1 MSSRGLSFQTN
12 YQAWRLAAVA
22 ILVCFVTSI
31 LVRNSVGA
39 AISILAMTL
48 VALVADRKLTD
59 LTGRS
64 HEAIRALTDTRAQLE
79 NSRRTLEQD
88 RATLETAINNM
99 SQGLVLF
106 DVAERLTMCNRR
118 YLEMY
123 RLSPDIVTSGCTFR
137 ELTTHHKQSGALSG
151 DVDSYLLDFRGRLRT
166 GRESRTETELPD
178 GRWMQIV
185 SRPLPEGGWVATHD
199 DITEQRR
206 SSARIAFLA
215 HHDALTGLANRAAIS
230 QRIEEAAARERRTGE
245 PFTVLL
251 LDLDRFK
258 QVNDTMGH
266 AAGDA
271 LLCEVASRLKSTLR
285 ETDTLGRL
293 GGDEFVVIQT
303 RAVNPRQAAT
313 AFANRIVELL
323 SRPFHLERSDVS
335 IGVSIGIALAP
346 EHASDPASLLKMAD
360 LALYQAKSAG
370 RGVYAFF
377 SAEMTLAAS
386 ERRELEMELRHAI
399 DDHELELHYQP
410 IVDAT
415 TMKVTAAEALL
426 RWRHP
431 LRGLLAPDKFL
442 PIAEESGLIAQIG
455 SWVLETACRQATT
468 WPNHIKLAV
477 NVSAVQLRKADFDV
491 VVNEALSG
499 ARLAP
504 QRLEL
509 EISETALIKSMDCL
523 PLLQKL
529 KELGVSIVLDDF
541 GTGQLTLSQLPTFP
555 FDKIKIDSSFIGNM
569 TEADYSA
576 IIDATLT
583 FAKRRRMTTTA
594 EGVET
599 KGQLGLLRE
608 AGITSVQ
615 GYLFERPALAGY
627 FDLGADY
634 GLLTTD
640 DEVLDEAAVAV
651 APEGH
656 RAA

>member
-1 MSSRGLSFQTN
+1 
-12 YQAWRLAAVA
+12 
-22 ILVCFVTSI
+22 
-31 LVRNSVGA
+31 
-39 AISILAMTL
+39 
-48 VALVADRKLTD
+48 VADRKLAD

-64 HEAIRALTDTRAQLE
+64 DDAIRAVTDTRAQLE

-106 DVAERLTMCNRR
+106 DVAEQLTMCNRR

-151 DVDSYLLDFRGRLRT
+151 DVDGYLRDYRSRLRT

-185 SRPLPEGGWVATHD
+185 SRPLAEGGWVATHD

-346 EHASDPASLLKMAD
+346 EHASDPTSLLKMAD

-410 IVDAT
+410 IVDAA

-541 GTGQLTLSQLPTFP
+541 GTGQLTLSQLPMFP

-599 KGQLGLLRE
+599 RDQLGLLRE
-608 AGITSVQ
+608 AGVTSVQ

-640 DEVLDEAAVAV
+640 DEAVDEA

>member
-31 LVRNSVGA
+31 LVRNNVGA

-48 VALVADRKLTD
+48 VALVADRKLAD

-64 HEAIRALTDTRAQLE
+64 DDAIRAVTDTRAQLE

-88 RATLETAINNM
+88 RATLEAAINNM

-106 DVAERLTMCNRR
+106 DVAEQLTMCNRR

-151 DVDSYLLDFRGRLRT
+151 DVDGYLRDYRSRLRT

-185 SRPLPEGGWVATHD
+185 SRPLAEGGWVATHD

-346 EHASDPASLLKMAD
+346 EHASDPTSLLKMAD

-410 IVDAT
+410 IVDAA

-541 GTGQLTLSQLPTFP
+541 GTGQLTLSQLPMFP

-599 KGQLGLLRE
+599 RDQLGLLRE
-608 AGITSVQ
+608 AGVTSVQ

-640 DEVLDEAAVAV
+640 DEAVDEV

>member
-31 LVRNSVGA
+31 LVRNNVGA

-48 VALVADRKLTD
+48 VALVADRKLAD

-106 DVAERLTMCNRR
+106 DVAEQLMMCNRR

-151 DVDSYLLDFRGRLRT
+151 DVDGYLLDVRSRLRT
-166 GRESRTETELPD
+166 GRESRSETQLPD

-185 SRPLPEGGWVATHD
+185 SRPLAEGGWVATHD

-346 EHASDPASLLKMAD
+346 EHASDPTSLLKMAD

-410 IVDAT
+410 IVDAA

-468 WPNHIKLAV
+468 WPSHIKLAV
-477 NVSAVQLRKADFDV
+477 NVSAVQLRKAGFDV

-541 GTGQLTLSQLPTFP
+541 GTGQLTLSQLPMFP

-599 KGQLGLLRE
+599 RDQLGLLRE
-608 AGITSVQ
+608 AGVTSVQ
-615 GYLFERPALAGY
+615 GYLFDRPALAGY

-640 DEVLDEAAVAV
+640 EAAADVV

>member
-31 LVRNSVGA
+31 LVRNNVGA

-48 VALVADRKLTD
+48 VALVADRKLAD

-64 HEAIRALTDTRAQLE
+64 DDAIRAVTDTRAQLE

-88 RATLETAINNM
+88 RATLEAAINNM

-106 DVAERLTMCNRR
+106 DVAEQLTMCNRR

-151 DVDSYLLDFRGRLRT
+151 DVDGYLRDYRSRLRT

-185 SRPLPEGGWVATHD
+185 SRPLAEGGWVATHD

-346 EHASDPASLLKMAD
+346 EHASDPTSLLKMAD

-410 IVDAT
+410 IVDAA

-541 GTGQLTLSQLPTFP
+541 GTGQLTLSQLPMFP

-599 KGQLGLLRE
+599 RDQLGLLRE
-608 AGITSVQ
+608 AGVTSVQ

-640 DEVLDEAAVAV
+640 DEAVDEA

>member
-31 LVRNSVGA
+31 LVRNNVGA

-48 VALVADRKLTD
+48 VALVADRKLAD

-106 DVAERLTMCNRR
+106 DVAEQLTMCNRR

-185 SRPLPEGGWVATHD
+185 SRPLAEGGWVATHD

-346 EHASDPASLLKMAD
+346 EHASDPTSLLKMAD

-477 NVSAVQLRKADFDV
+477 NVSAVQLRRADFDV

-541 GTGQLTLSQLPTFP
+541 GTGQLTLSQLPMFP

-569 TEADYSA
+569 TEADYRA
-576 IIDATLT
+576 IIEATLT

-599 KGQLGLLRE
+599 KDQLGLLRE
-608 AGITSVQ
+608 AGVTSVQ

-640 DEVLDEAAVAV
+640 DEAVDEAADAV

>member
-1 MSSRGLSFQTN
+1 
-12 YQAWRLAAVA
+12 
-22 ILVCFVTSI
+22 
-31 LVRNSVGA
+31 
-39 AISILAMTL
+39 
-48 VALVADRKLTD
+48 
-59 LTGRS
+59 
-64 HEAIRALTDTRAQLE
+64 
-79 NSRRTLEQD
+79 
-88 RATLETAINNM
+88 M

-106 DVAERLTMCNRR
+106 DVAEQLTMCNRR

-151 DVDSYLLDFRGRLRT
+151 DVDGYLRDYRSRLRT

-185 SRPLPEGGWVATHD
+185 SRPLAEGGWVATHD

-346 EHASDPASLLKMAD
+346 EHASDPTSLLKMAD

-410 IVDAT
+410 IVDAA

-541 GTGQLTLSQLPTFP
+541 GTGQLTLSQLPMFP

-599 KGQLGLLRE
+599 RDQLGLLRE
-608 AGITSVQ
+608 AGVTSVQ

-640 DEVLDEAAVAV
+640 DEAVDEA

>member
-12 YQAWRLAAVA
+12 YQAWRLAALA
-22 ILVCFVTSI
+22 ILVCFATSI
-31 LVRNSVGA
+31 LIRSNVGA

-48 VALVADRKLTD
+48 VALVADRKLAD

-64 HEAIRALTDTRAQLE
+64 HEAIRALTDTRAQLD

-88 RATLETAINNM
+88 RVTLEAAINNM

-106 DVAERLTMCNRR
+106 DVAEQLVMCNRR
-118 YLEMY
+118 YLEIY
-123 RLSPDIVTSGCTFR
+123 RVSPDIVTSGCTFR
-137 ELTTHHKQSGALSG
+137 ELTAHHKQSGALSG
-151 DVDSYLLDFRGRLRT
+151 DVDSYLLDFRDRLRT

-178 GRWMQIV
+178 GRWIQIV

-199 DITEQRR
+199 DITERRR

-258 QVNDTMGH
+258 QVNDTLGH

-271 LLCEVASRLKSTLR
+271 LLCEVTARLKGTLR

-293 GGDEFVVIQT
+293 GGDEFVIIQT
-303 RAVNPRQAAT
+303 RAVNPLQAAT
-313 AFANRIVELL
+313 AFATRIVELL
-323 SRPFHLERSDVS
+323 SRPFNIERQDVS
-335 IGVSIGIALAP
+335 IGTSIGIALAP
-346 EHASDPASLLKMAD
+346 DHASDSASLLKMAD

-370 RGVYAFF
+370 RNAYAFYNP
-377 SAEMTLAAS
+377 EMTLAAS
-386 ERRELEMELRHAI
+386 ERRELEMELRHAL

-410 IVDAT
+410 IVDAA
-415 TMKVTAAEALL
+415 TMKVNAAEALL

-431 LRGLLAPDKFL
+431 HRGLLSPDKFL

-455 SWVLETACRQATT
+455 RWVLETACRQAAT
-468 WPNHIKLAV
+468 WPDHIKLAV
-477 NVSAVQLRKADFDV
+477 NVSSVQLRKASFDV
-491 VVNEALSG
+491 VVKEALAG

-509 EISETALIKSMDCL
+509 EISETALIKSLDCL

-529 KELGVSIVLDDF
+529 KELGVTIVLDDF
-541 GTGQLTLSQLPTFP
+541 GTGQLTLSQLPMFP
-555 FDKIKIDSSFIGNM
+555 FDRIKIDSSFIGNIA
-569 TEADYSA
+569 EADYSA
-576 IIDATLT
+576 VIDATLT

-599 KGQLGLLRE
+599 RDQLGLLRE
-608 AGITSVQ
+608 AGITAVQ

-627 FDLGADY
+627 FDLSADY
-634 GLLTTD
+634 GMLTDDEATD
-640 DEVLDEAAVAV
+640 DEVTDEV